1 MANTT
6 IFGDTQ
12 KNIQKML
19 PPKDK
24 NNKESNISNT
34 KDKIIKKVTYKIHI
48 NFDINHLQVCLS
60 RYLLVIWWI

>member
-1 MANTT
+1 MEHFVNLPWNGLDMANTT

-34 KDKIIKKVTYKIHI
+34 KDKIIK
-48 NFDINHLQVCLS
+48 
-60 RYLLVIWWI
+60 